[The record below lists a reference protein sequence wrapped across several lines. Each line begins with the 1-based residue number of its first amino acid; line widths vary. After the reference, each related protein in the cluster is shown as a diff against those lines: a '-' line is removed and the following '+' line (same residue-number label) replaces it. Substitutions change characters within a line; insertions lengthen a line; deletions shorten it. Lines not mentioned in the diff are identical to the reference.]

1 MSTKSDATEGAFWGD
16 ADDEVALRRYQTLFD
31 TLDDGIYHLDAE
43 GRFLAV
49 SDELVETT
57 GYAREELLG
66 ERVSVLL
73 TDDGAER
80 VEREVARRVES
91 GSRETVPF
99 ELDVRTADGGTVP
112 CELRVSPLLEDGG
125 FRGSV
130 GVVRDR
136 SEANR
141 QAEARDPSRASYES
155 ISTVLDEADIGVFVL
170 DDEFEVAWADE
181 TAEEYFGL
189 NRDEVI
195 GRDKREVI
203 RETVKERVADSER
216 FEENIRATYE
226 DNSYIEQFEFRV
238 TEGEEREERWLEHY
252 SKPIDAGRYA
262 GGRIELYYDITD
274 RTESE
279 DARRE
284 TEAQFQ
290 SLVCAVEEYAIL
302 RLDPEGRVASWNE
315 GAERIKGYTSE
326 EIVGEHFSAFY
337 TEEDRAAG
345 VPDRN
350 LERATEEGVIEE
362 EGWRVRKDGSRFWA
376 NVTLT
381 AVRDDDGT
389 HRGYLKVTRDT
400 TEQHNRELE
409 LQSELQRI
417 LSRISDAFY
426 AVDEELRFTHVNE
439 RAEELLQ
446 HSEEEL
452 LGKYLWD
459 VFPSAAEI
467 DDVWD
472 AFETARRS
480 QEATSYELYYDTL
493 DFWVEANLYPSET
506 GISVYFRD
514 VTEQKK
520 RERTLEQ
527 YEAIVETVGDG
538 IYAVDADSRFIMVND
553 AFCEMV
559 GYDREELL
567 GEPAA
572 IVHDE
577 AVTRRAEWLVEDVL
591 DGERT
596 LPKIELDLRT
606 SSGEAFPAESRI
618 APFPD
623 GDTYGRCGVVR
634 DVSERVERERELEK
648 YETIVETVEDGI
660 YAVDADSRFTMVNDA
675 YAKMT
680 GYARDELLGSN
691 VSLVVADDTA
701 ERAAEMEAALREG
714 DVSEP
719 VLEGVLRTADGRR
732 VPAEATFALLPGD
745 SHERIGVARDITER
759 KARERALEES
769 ERRYRTLVEHFP
781 NGAVGLFDEDLTYT
795 VAGGEMLTELGISPE
810 EVVGATIVERYP
822 EELIEEVEPHF
833 RAVFDGESRTFEI
846 ERHGRSLLAHTLPVR
861 NADDEVY
868 AGMLMLQDVTERKE
882 YRRKLEESNERL
894 EQFAYVASHDLQ
906 EPLRMVTSY
915 LKLIERRYADE
926 LDEDGEEFIG
936 FAVDGAERM
945 REMID
950 GLLTYSRIETR
961 GNSFRPVDLN
971 DVLGDVREDLQMQIA
986 ESDADVESERLPTV
1000 EGDASQLR
1008 QLFQNLLSN
1017 AIEYSG
1023 GEPPNVEITAE
1034 RDGESW
1040 VVSVR
1045 DEGIGIDPDGQD
1057 RIFEVFQRLHS
1068 HEERPG
1074 TGIGLALCR
1083 RIVERHG
1090 GEIWVE
1096 SEPGEGATFSCRLP
1110 DVRE

>member
-1 MSTKSDATEGAFWGD
+1 MSTKSDATEGAFWAD
-16 ADDEVALRRYQTLFD
+16 ADDDVARRRYQTLLD
-31 TLDDGIYHLDAE
+31 TLGDGIYHLDAE
-43 GRFLAV
+43 GRFVAV

-57 GYAREELLG
+57 GFAREELLG
-66 ERVSVLL
+66 ERVTVLL
-73 TDDGAER
+73 TDDDADR
-80 VEREVARRVES
+80 VKRAVARRAES
-91 GSRETVPF
+91 ESREAVPL
-99 ELDVRTADGGTVP
+99 ELGVRTADGGTVP
-112 CELRVSPLLEDGG
+112 CELRVNPLLEDGE

-136 SEANR
+136 SETDRPDAL
-141 QAEARDPSRASYES
+141 DSSPASPES
-155 ISTVLDEADIGVFVL
+155 VSTVLDEADIGVFVL
-170 DDEFEVAWADE
+170 DDEFRVAWADE

-189 NRDEVI
+189 DRDDVV

-203 RETVKERVADSER
+203 RETVKERVVDSER
-216 FEENIRATYE
+216 FEENIRAAYA

-238 TEGEEREERWLEHY
+238 TEGEGREGRWLEHY
-252 SKPIDAGRYA
+252 SKPIASGQYA

-274 RTESE
+274 RAESE
-279 DARRE
+279 DARKE
-284 TEAQFQ
+284 TEAQFR
-290 SLVCAVEEYAIL
+290 SLVCAVEEYAIV
-302 RLDPEGRVASWNE
+302 RLDAEGRVASWNE
-315 GAERIKGYTSE
+315 GAERIKGYDRA
-326 EIVGEHFSAFY
+326 EIVGEHVSTFY

-345 VPDRN
+345 VPERN
-350 LERATEEGVIEE
+350 LERATEEGVIED
-362 EGWRVRKDGSRFWA
+362 EGWRVRADGSRFWA

-381 AVRDDDGT
+381 AVRGDDGT
-389 HRGYLKVTRDT
+389 HRGYLKVTRDA
-400 TEQHNRELE
+400 TEQREREQE

-426 AVDEELRFTHVNE
+426 AVDEEFRLTHVNE

-446 HSEEEL
+446 RSESEL
-452 LGKYLWD
+452 LGETLWD

-472 AFETARRS
+472 AFQTARRS

-514 VTEQKK
+514 VTERKK

-577 AVTRRAEWLVEDVL
+577 SVTARAEELIEDVL

-596 LPKIELDLRT
+596 LPKVEFDLRT
-606 SSGEAFPAESRI
+606 SSGGTAPVESRI
-618 APFPD
+618 SPFPD

-634 DVSERVERERELEK
+634 DVSERAERERELEK

-660 YAVDADSRFTMVNDA
+660 YAVDADGRFTMVNEA
-675 YAKMT
+675 YTKLT
-680 GYARDELLGSN
+680 GYARDELLGSP

-701 ERAAEMEAALREG
+701 ERAAEMETALKEG
-714 DVSEP
+714 GVDEP
-719 VLEGVLRTADGRR
+719 VMEGEIRTADGRR

-745 SHERIGVARDITER
+745 SRERIGVARDITER
-759 KARERALEES
+759 RARERALEES

-781 NGAVGLFDEDLTYT
+781 NGAVGLFDESLTYT

-810 EVVGATIVERYP
+810 EVVGTNIAERYS
-822 EELIEEVEPHF
+822 EELVEEIRPHF
-833 RAVFDGESRTFEI
+833 RAVFDGESRTFEV
-846 ERHGRSLLAHTLPVR
+846 EYHGKSLLAHTLPVR

-868 AGMLMLQDVTERKE
+868 AGMLMLQDVTERRE

-915 LKLIERRYADE
+915 LKLIERRYGDR
-926 LDEDGEEFIG
+926 LDEDGEEFLG

-950 GLLTYSRIETR
+950 GLLTYSRIETQ
-961 GNSFRPVDLN
+961 GDPFDPVDLN
-971 DVLGDVREDLQMQIA
+971 DVLGHVRADLQMRIA
-986 ESDADVESERLPTV
+986 ESDADVAVERLPTV

-1008 QLFQNLLSN
+1008 QLFQNLLGN
-1017 AIEYSG
+1017 AIQYSG
-1023 GEPPNVEITAE
+1023 DEPPQVEVTAE

-1045 DEGIGIDPDGQD
+1045 DEGIGIDPDSQD
-1057 RIFEVFQRLHS
+1057 RIFEVFRRLHTND
-1068 HEERPG
+1068 ELPG

-1090 GEIWVE
+1090 GDIRVE
-1096 SEPGEGATFSCRLP
+1096 SEPGEGATFSCRFP
-1110 DVRE
+1110 DARE